1 MSDRRDEEPRSAT
14 ERADE
19 LLDRTGQTVG
29 AFASLAGH
37 HVARI
42 ASFAREEVEDL
53 WAEAQT
59 VRAGRPKAEPEQSA
73 PSVDASE
80 SARRKADELNVDLG
94 EVEGTG
100 ADGRVT
106 VSDVK
111 NHIKDTEGDRP

>member
-29 AFASLAGH
+29 AFASLAGY

-53 WAEAQT
+53 WAEAQSL
-59 VRAGRPKAEPEQSA
+59 RAGPREAGENSRT
-73 PSVDASE
+73 VDASDA
-80 SARRKADELNVDLG
+80 ARRTAEELGVDIRQ
-94 EVEGTG
+94 VTGTG
-100 ADGRVT
+100 VDGRVT
-106 VSDVK
+106 VNDVK
-111 NHIKDTEGDRP
+111 NHGKGPEGGQP